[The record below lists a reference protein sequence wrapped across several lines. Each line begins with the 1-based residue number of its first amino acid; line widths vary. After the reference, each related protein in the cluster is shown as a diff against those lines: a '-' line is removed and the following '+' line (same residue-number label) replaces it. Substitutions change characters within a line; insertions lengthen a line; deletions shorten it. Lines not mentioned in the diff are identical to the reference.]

1 MTTDKLNPNH
11 QIREKREEIALGIVG
26 HSDFDIPSSFVIS
39 VSSFCLPAECQ
50 TIVVV

>member
-11 QIREKREEIALGIVG
+11 QIRENREEIALGIVG
-26 HSDFDIPSSFVIS
+26 HSDFDIPSSF
-39 VSSFCLPAECQ
+39 CLPAECQ